1 MSVGLSYSLSGLA
14 AAQAKLVT
22 AANNIANANTTEYK
36 KTRTTFEESS
46 GGGVHVTLDSV
57 QTAGPVALLESE
69 QGLIEQELSNVDLGE
84 ELVNVLIS
92 RQSFEANLSAI
103 AVQEHTLGSLLD
115 IVE

>member
-22 AANNIANANTTEYK
+22 AANNIANANTNEFK

-46 GGGVHVTLDSV
+46 GGGVHVTLDRV
-57 QTAGPVALLESE
+57 QTPGPIALQESP
-69 QGLIEQELSNVDLGE
+69 QGLVEQELSNVDLGE

-92 RQSFEANLSAI
+92 RQSFEANLNAI
-103 AVQEHTLGSLLD
+103 AVQEQTLGSLLD